1 MGSNK
6 LTDDLIL
13 ADSQAAIYTVQHQ
26 DVVLE
31 CIRQSNTQV

>member
-1 MGSNK
+1 MGGNK
-6 LTDDLIL
+6 LTNDLIL
-13 ADSQAAIYTVQHQ
+13 ADLQAAIYTVQHQ